1 MEPDPRVKVKERE
14 KVRAA
19 AIPGRRDRAPQ
30 AVPVRAAVQVRAA
43 VTGAGR
49 ARAPVVG
56 VGVRKVA
63 APAPEVGFVNR
74 LIR

>member
-14 KVRAA
+14 KVKAA
-19 AIPGRRDRAPQ
+19 AIPGGKDRAPQ
-30 AVPVRAAVQVRAA
+30 AVPVRGAVPVRAA

-49 ARAPVVG
+49 ARAPVVV

-63 APAPEVGFVNR
+63 ARVPEDAIVNR